1 LLKFSELGLLKNII
15 RGIALTDKELGLTKR
30 KSQKSFTAVLGIY
43 DSWPDETKTER
54 ASWPV
59 ADKGLTINEKNIC
72 LVVIS
77 VPDIYSSISLSMGYP
92 PRLMGADGR
101 RLTELQP
108 ETIGKAFSEILFPG
122 KRRNM
127 PCGFVWRGC
136 SRNCPDR
143 ISARKNR
150 SDIHCNSV
158 SAITTQYAL
167 FNKESRCGNIP

>member
-92 PRLMGADGR
+92 PRPQLPIR
-101 RLTELQP
+101 SQLTDLQA
-108 ETIGKAFSEILFPG
+108 ETTETTFPAILFPERVG
-122 KRRNM
+122 
-127 PCGFVWRGC
+127 V
-136 SRNCPDR
+136 
-143 ISARKNR
+143 
-150 SDIHCNSV
+150 
-158 SAITTQYAL
+158 
-167 FNKESRCGNIP
+167 